1 MNQRDGLVDQHVQS
15 LIINLV
21 KIVREK
27 NEVAINDQP
36 VSPDRDSVSSLCDDI
51 ADECQRIKEIQA
63 SLGYN

>member
-15 LIINLV
+15 LIVNLV
-21 KIVREK
+21 KIVRGK
-27 NEVAINDQP
+27 DGVVINDRP
-36 VSPDRDSVSSLCDDI
+36 VSPNRDSVSSLCDDI

>member
-1 MNQRDGLVDQHVQS
+1 MNQRDGLVDKHVQS

-21 KIVREK
+21 KIVRGK
-27 NEVAINDQP
+27 DGVVINDLP

>member
-15 LIINLV
+15 QIINLV
-21 KIVREK
+21 KIVRGK
-27 NEVAINDQP
+27 DGVVINDRP

>member
-21 KIVREK
+21 KIVRGK
-27 NEVAINDQP
+27 DGVVINDRP
-36 VSPDRDSVSSLCDDI
+36 VPPDRDSVSSLCDDI